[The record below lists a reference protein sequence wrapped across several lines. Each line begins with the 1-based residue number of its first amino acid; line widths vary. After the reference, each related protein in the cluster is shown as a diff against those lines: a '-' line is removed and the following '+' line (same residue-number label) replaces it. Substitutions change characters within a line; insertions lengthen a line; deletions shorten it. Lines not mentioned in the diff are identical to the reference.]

1 MATAI
6 EAASQTLVEWI
17 GGWSAG
23 DEVTG
28 SSENAKTE
36 AATITET
43 VADARDWT
51 EQELATAV
59 DFLDSAASGT
69 ADADDFWAQLASAWP
84 ESLYEDQSGPP
95 GWAELGDTWDS
106 YSGWASGVF
115 ERATDIVQDAVWV
128 PDFAELAKAIG
139 VGAGLGFAASLFTD
153 LDTNLGI
160 GLGGGLAGLWNWSN
174 QRNQQTEGG

>member
-1 MATAI
+1 VATAI
-6 EAASQTLVEWI
+6 EEASQTLVEWI

-28 SSENAKTE
+28 TSEDAKTE
-36 AATITET
+36 AASVAAT

-51 EQELATAV
+51 EQELTAAV
-59 DFLDSAASGT
+59 NFIDSAAEQT
-69 ADADDFWAQLASAWP
+69 DDADDFWAELATSWP
-84 ESLYEDQSGPP
+84 DSLYEDQSGPP
-95 GWAELGDTWDS
+95 GWAELADTWDS
-106 YSGWASGVF
+106 YAGWSAGVF
-115 ERATDIVQDAVWV
+115 EEATTIVKDAVWV

-174 QRNQQTEGG
+174 QRNQQTLG